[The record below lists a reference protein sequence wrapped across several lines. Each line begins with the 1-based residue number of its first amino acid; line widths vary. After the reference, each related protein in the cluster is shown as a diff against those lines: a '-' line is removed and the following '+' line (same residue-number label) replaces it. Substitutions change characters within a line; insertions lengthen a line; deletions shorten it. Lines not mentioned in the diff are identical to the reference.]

1 MTARGKLYMG
11 FLKNKDGSEKKDI
24 TLKQMES
31 FSVREGKDPI
41 FLLDY
46 HFENGTTYTITFFE
60 NSLHISGNIE
70 GEEESTFMLKD
81 DGDFYSDK
89 CNEYLNKFFEELNN
103 EFEAID
109 KEYEQEQEANEEKKD
124 SNAPEEPPSNPA

>member
-11 FLKNKDGSEKKDI
+11 FLKNKDGTEKKDI

-60 NSLHISGNIE
+60 NSLHISGDIE
-70 GEEESTFMLKD
+70 GEEESTLILYD

-89 CNEYLNKFFEELNN
+89 FAQVMNELEKEVQIILN
-103 EFEAID
+103 EFETG
-109 KEYEQEQEANEEKKD
+109 EEKND
-124 SNAPEEPPSNPA
+124 TNTPEEPPSNPA